1 VRIAL
6 KPVTNNPST
15 PETTAAKPSGGSFL
29 DILSQGTQDAVQA
42 AKGTGSHT
50 QTQSDAHSSS
60 QSSSDEQ
67 RSQDPSSSTASSTGT
82 QIATKPVTSTST
94 QTTASADGATGSAT
108 DTQPTAAKQPVADTQ
123 NDQTAGS
130 NSTQSDAAQKIA
142 NLLALANLLGKNTDA
157 ATATST
163 QVQPADSTTGEVTAS
178 GKQTNPTKGTLNKE
192 TGSASQDNGSLAQ
205 ALALV
210 QQAVTVPAD
219 ATPAPAQT
227 AMPLTQAVAPSS
239 STQAA
244 VGALQTSEPVQAV
257 SPSRVAAGQEETAKA
272 QIAAADSAL
281 ANAAQSTAEQDA
293 SQPANAQL
301 STPQTP
307 HGAQQDAR
315 TIVGPAAVQ
324 GLQNDLAVA
333 ARTAATA
340 MAAKATAPSS
350 DGSVTAQASG
360 QNAAQGAQPQI
371 ASTFLSAAIP
381 QGDSVGGQTTGNTST
396 FKISTTNLGARM
408 SVSSLTGNTQN
419 ATSGTSSTTSSAAST
434 TGTSKNDSQDGSSS
448 SSRDGQNGNSTA
460 AGSQPDNALLMNA
473 PVRPDATAAQTAFGA
488 VAAAHTDTQSGS
500 AAPTTAS
507 TSTEATPQHV
517 GAAGGHAAEGAN
529 TPVAGGGIS
538 AINSARLI
546 QNMNE
551 TEMRVGMRSTEFGDI
566 SIRTM
571 VTQQQMQTQISV
583 DHSELGSVLSSHI
596 ASVQTKLGTD
606 YGLHASIEVSQGGA
620 SFSSDQGQSSQRE
633 YKPSTPAMQFELAG
647 PATESDRPAM
657 RPLPV
662 VADGSRLDIRA

>member
-1 VRIAL
+1 M
-6 KPVTNNPST
+6 
-15 PETTAAKPSGGSFL
+15 PETTGAKSPGGSFL

-67 RSQDPSSSTASSTGT
+67 RSQEPSSSTASSAASGTASGTGT
-82 QIATKPVTSTST
+82 QIAAKPATSTST
-94 QTTASADGATGSAT
+94 QTTASADGASKSAPG
-108 DTQPTAAKQPVADTQ
+108 TQPTAAKQPAAGTQ

-130 NSTQSDAAQKIA
+130 NSTQSEAAQKIA

-157 ATATST
+157 ATATSA
-163 QVQPADSTTGEVTAS
+163 QVQPADSTTGQGTVS
-178 GKQTNPTKGTLNKE
+178 GKQTNPTKDTPSKAA
-192 TGSASQDNGSLAQ
+192 GSASQDNGSLAQ
-205 ALALV
+205 ALALA
-210 QQAVTVPAD
+210 QQALTVPAD
-219 ATPAPAQT
+219 ATTAAVQT
-227 AMPLTQAVAPSS
+227 QMPLTQAGAASS
-239 STQAA
+239 STQGA
-244 VGALQTSEPVQAV
+244 VGALQTTEAPQAV
-257 SPSRVAAGQEETAKA
+257 NSSRVAAGQEQTAKA

-281 ANAAQSTAEQDA
+281 ANAAQSSAEQDA
-293 SQPANAQL
+293 SQSANAQP
-301 STPQTP
+301 SIPQAP
-307 HGAQQDAR
+307 QGSQQDAHP
-315 TIVGPAAVQ
+315 TSGPAAVQ
-324 GLQNDLAVA
+324 GLQNDLVAA

-340 MAAKATAPSS
+340 IAAKATAPSS
-350 DGSVTAQASG
+350 DGSGTAQASG

-371 ASTFLSAAIP
+371 ASTFLTAAIP
-381 QGDSVGGQTTGNTST
+381 QGDSIGGQTAGNASA

-408 SVSSLTGNTQN
+408 SVSSMTGATQN
-419 ATSGTSSTTSSAAST
+419 ATSGTSSTTSSAAGT
-434 TGTSKNDSQDGSSS
+434 TGTSKNDSQDGSSG
-448 SSRDGQNGNSTA
+448 SSRDGQNGNGTA
-460 AGSQPDNALLMNA
+460 AGSQPDNALSMNA
-473 PVRPDATAAQTAFGA
+473 AVRPDATVAQTAFGA
-488 VAAAHTDTQSGS
+488 VAAAHSSAQSGS
-500 AAPTTAS
+500 AGPSS
-507 TSTEATPQHV
+507 TSTSTDATPQHV
-517 GAAGGHAAEGAN
+517 SAAEGHAAEGAN
-529 TPVAGGGIS
+529 SPVAGGGIS

-551 TEMRVGMRSTEFGDI
+551 TEMRVGMRSAEFGDI

-596 ASVQTKLGTD
+596 ASVQTKLGAD

-633 YKPSTPAMQFELAG
+633 YKPSAPAMQFEMAG
-647 PATESDRPAM
+647 SATESDRPAM